1 MEARKINR
9 QIYHEG
15 IAQIEN
21 VIQDDKAY
29 LDQFNIEFPEGLNTA
44 STLEICRAIQ
54 EGSFEGKL
62 HLMRLCIVG
71 KTVKVTCPNGDI
83 ESFRL
88 GNIDDGIDGF
98 DLFKKEPLV
107 LAIHAGLECG
117 ILLSKKPELEIIS
130 IGPDIFDI
138 HSVYEKVSIESA
150 RRSFQYVVD
159 ILQQSIH
166 LAD

>member
-1 MEARKINR
+1 MEAIKINR

-21 VIQDDKAY
+21 VVQNDKAY

-54 EGSFEGKL
+54 DGSFEGKL

-71 KTVKVTCPNGDI
+71 KTVKVTCPNGEI

-98 DLFKKEPLV
+98 DLFKKEPLA
-107 LAIHAGLECG
+107 LWAIADSIYGY
-117 ILLSKKPELEIIS
+117 ILKKSLRPSETTRTE
-130 IGPDIFDI
+130 
-138 HSVYEKVSIESA
+138 A
-150 RRSFQYVVD
+150 QT
-159 ILQQSIH
+159 Q
-166 LAD
+166 